1 VKSITIIRIS
11 TLWYDCYLMDTSLP
25 IHDLYI
31 RKLEVIEEKT
41 GTRLPILRYDDHLL
55 RRFAYAE
62 MLYLQPVHPDSM
74 RVRAIADEIWALING
89 KVRFAWHDLRSTSP
103 TQNQKFQFICA
114 EPTLVLV
121 PFGVAFGVEVLD
133 KPAILL
139 RLASHMEG
147 EHSDDRSISWE
158 PEECP

>member
-1 VKSITIIRIS
+1 
-11 TLWYDCYLMDTSLP
+11 MDTSLP

-31 RKLEVIEEKT
+31 RKLEAVEEKA

-62 MLYLQPVHPDSM
+62 TLHLLPVCPDSM
-74 RVRAIADEIWALING
+74 RVREIADEIWALING

-103 TQNQKFQFICA
+103 TKDQKFHTICDV
-114 EPTLVLV
+114 PTLVLV
-121 PFGVAFGVEVLD
+121 PFGVAFGVEALD
-133 KPAILL
+133 KPALLL

-147 EHSDDRSISWE
+147 EHSGDQSIPWE
-158 PEECP
+158 SEECP